1 MSAAQTCCRL
11 GASLVVFH
19 SPCSRSGASRVWWS
33 GDVSGARL
41 RHLQVRVV
49 SRFSALQRACKN
61 IYVLTWR
68 QMRAFSFRFCNGVVR
83 PCGCCPAPAAAT
95 AQRPVPARFL
105 AGSWPVPVAG
115 SWPVPGQF
123 LAGSWPV
130 PAQRP
135 VPARFLPGSSCP
147 AAGCFLAGSWPV
159 PGRFLP
165 DSRAASAS
173 VGRLL
178 RRSRARGWAA
188 QPSTGCTAGTL
199 SLSGHGCCTT
209 LVALCADASCV
220 RLYLE
225 ILESFKIRL
234 GRKSC

>member
-1 MSAAQTCCRL
+1 VRLLPGSCR
-11 GASLVVFH
+11 SN
-19 SPCSRSGASRVWWS
+19 R
-33 GDVSGARL
+33 
-41 RHLQVRVV
+41 
-49 SRFSALQRACKN
+49 
-61 IYVLTWR
+61 
-68 QMRAFSFRFCNGVVR
+68 
-83 PCGCCPAPAAAT
+83 PAAGSC
-95 AQRPVPARFL
+95 PVPGRFL
-105 AGSWPVPVAG
+105 AGSWPVPGRFLAG
-115 SWPVPGQF
+115 SWPVPGRF

-188 QPSTGCTAGTL
+188 QPSTGRTAARWHSIAIGSRVL
-199 SLSGHGCCTT
+199 HHACGVVRGCF
-209 LVALCADASCV
+209 
-220 RLYLE
+220 LYGF
-225 ILESFKIRL
+225 ICGDIGKFQDKAR
-234 GRKSC
+234 

>member
-1 MSAAQTCCRL
+1 MAPGRGTYGSVWSAP
-11 GASLVVFH
+11 F
-19 SPCSRSGASRVWWS
+19 
-33 GDVSGARL
+33 
-41 RHLQVRVV
+41 
-49 SRFSALQRACKN
+49 QRCKGRAK
-61 IYVLTWR
+61 VLKWR
-68 QMRAFSFRFCNGVVR
+68 QMRAFSGYLTGWCGRAVAARLLPQQPPSGRFLPGSC
-83 PCGCCPAPAAAT
+83 
-95 AQRPVPARFL
+95 PVPGRFL
-105 AGSWPVPVAG
+105 AGSWPVPGRFLAG
-115 SWPVPGQF
+115 SWPVPGRF

-173 VGRLL
+173 HGR
-178 RRSRARGWAA
+178 AVAA
-188 QPSTGCTAGTL
+188 QEPGTGLGSTTLNRPHTAGTL

-209 LVALCADASCV
+209 LVALCADASCT
-220 RLYLE
+220 RLNLE

-234 GRKSC
+234 GRKSS

>member
-1 MSAAQTCCRL
+1 VRLLPGSCR
-11 GASLVVFH
+11 SN
-19 SPCSRSGASRVWWS
+19 R
-33 GDVSGARL
+33 
-41 RHLQVRVV
+41 
-49 SRFSALQRACKN
+49 
-61 IYVLTWR
+61 
-68 QMRAFSFRFCNGVVR
+68 
-83 PCGCCPAPAAAT
+83 PAAGSC
-95 AQRPVPARFL
+95 PVPGRFL
-105 AGSWPVPVAG
+105 AGSWPVPGRFLAG
-115 SWPVPGQF
+115 SWPVPGRF

-188 QPSTGCTAGTL
+188 QPSTGRTAGTL

-209 LVALCADASCV
+209 LVALCADASCTALFGDIGKFQDKA
-220 RLYLE
+220 R
-225 ILESFKIRL
+225 
-234 GRKSC
+234 